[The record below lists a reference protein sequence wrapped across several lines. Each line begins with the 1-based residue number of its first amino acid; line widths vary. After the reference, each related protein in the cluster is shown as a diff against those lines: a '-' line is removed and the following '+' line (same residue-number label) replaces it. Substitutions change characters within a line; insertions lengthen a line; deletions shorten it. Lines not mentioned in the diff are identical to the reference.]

1 MKSGVPVK
9 TQDVLIREAL
19 ELEERNVASL
29 RNLLNKEEEKKRQAR
44 VVRTRIEAPV
54 VRSISRIEKSAEQPL
69 RPDVEGPGV
78 PDGRGRGSS
87 VAILSCAG
95 LQDDRP
101 PFSSNASQQET
112 LLGVKL
118 DAQVAT
124 PRPSLAPDHVDIP
137 LPSSIPSN
145 QSLRDGASSHGFSP
159 LDRDTPALTSSTLP
173 HTVAGMPRTTESESR
188 GGLMRNYLVLEV
200 ARGSDRNRYKM
211 SDTEAFLDGRKEWS
225 HHATEEQ
232 EKIRARAQRQSSH
245 IVRGRF
251 WILTAH
257 TNHSPQ
263 RPGLCRHGS

>member
-1 MKSGVPVK
+1 M
-9 TQDVLIREAL
+9 
-19 ELEERNVASL
+19 
-29 RNLLNKEEEKKRQAR
+29 
-44 VVRTRIEAPV
+44 VRTRIEAPV
-54 VRSISRIEKSAEQPL
+54 VRWISRIEKPAEQPL
-69 RPDVEGPGV
+69 EPDVEGPGV
-78 PDGRGRGSS
+78 PEGRGRGSS
-87 VAILSCAG
+87 PAILSRAG

-101 PFSSNASQQET
+101 PFISDASQQET
-112 LLGVKL
+112 VLGGQL
-118 DAQVAT
+118 EAQVAT
-124 PRPSLAPDHVDIP
+124 PPPSLVRDRVGNP
-137 LPSSIPSN
+137 LPSSISTN
-145 QSLRDGASSHGFSP
+145 QSLQDGASSHGFPP
-159 LDRDTPALTSSTLP
+159 LHRDTSVLTSSALS

-232 EKIRARAQRQSSH
+232 EKIRARAQRQSKH

-257 TNHSPQ
+257 TNHSAQ